1 MGRIQDIYLKMFAQ
15 QKQNEMKHEYDG
27 ALQDD
32 SGNRLAKI
40 LLKINALRSLDP
52 MLIEEL
58 FFTNLIGSIQIENVI
73 PHILELSD
81 NCSNETKCRNIL
93 NFVN

>member
-1 MGRIQDIYLKMFAQ
+1 MFVQ
-15 QKQNEMKHEYDG
+15 QNSEMKHEFDG
-27 ALQDD
+27 ILPDENA
-32 SGNRLAKI
+32 NRLSKV
-40 LLKINALRSLDP
+40 LLKFNALRALDP

-58 FFTNLIGSIQIENVI
+58 FFTNLVGSIQIENVI

-81 NCSNETKCRNIL
+81 NCSNEIIKCRNIL